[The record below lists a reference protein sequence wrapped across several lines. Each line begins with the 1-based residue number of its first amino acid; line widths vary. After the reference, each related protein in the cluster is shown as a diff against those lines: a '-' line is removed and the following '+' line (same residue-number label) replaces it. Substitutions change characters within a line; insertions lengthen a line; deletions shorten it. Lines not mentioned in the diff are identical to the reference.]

1 LSKKKRNVIILV
13 TTLLFFGALLFNLK
27 YPLMSETS
35 AEPGKIAQ
43 ENVVNDSKI
52 DGKTNVNKASE
63 NSDSKADVKTSETE
77 SKQEKEEQNKKE
89 TVENKNSSEKE
100 TKSKRVPIANNT
112 NKQEKKSESA
122 PKPKPKPAPK
132 PEPKPKPK
140 PAPKPE
146 PKPEP
151 KPAPKP
157 EPKPE
162 PKPTPKPKPKPTKPT
177 TYVVTNPGIFYSVRG
192 PAVPGDKDYPEI
204 SIDMDI
210 TKDYDAQLRE
220 LRKIIQP
227 VLGESITNQ
236 IIEEAEKKTADTVKI
251 YKSLETDTK
260 IVSISSS
267 YNNIIVSFQSW
278 QK

>member
-1 LSKKKRNVIILV
+1 MILSKKKRNVIIVV
-13 TTLLFFGALLFNLK
+13 TALLFFGTLLFNLK

-35 AEPGKIAQ
+35 AEPGKIAH
-43 ENVVNDSKI
+43 ENTVNDSKI

-63 NSDSKADVKTSETE
+63 NSDSKADVKTSETA

-89 TVENKNSSEKE
+89 PVENKNSSEKE

-112 NKQEKKSESA
+112 NEQEKKSESA
-122 PKPKPKPAPK
+122 PKPK
-132 PEPKPKPK
+132 
-140 PAPKPE
+140 
-146 PKPEP
+146 P

-177 TYVVTNPGIFYSVRG
+177 TYVVTNPGIFYSVSG
-192 PAVPGDKDYPEI
+192 SPVPGDKDYAELTI
-204 SIDMDI
+204 CMDI
-210 TKDYDAQLRE
+210 TNNYDAQLRE

-236 IIEEAEKKTADTVKI
+236 IIETAKKKTVDTIEI
-251 YKSLETDTK
+251 YKSFETDTK
-260 IVSISSS
+260 KVSIGSN
-267 YNNIIVSFQSW
+267 YGNPLVSFNSW

>member
-1 LSKKKRNVIILV
+1 MV
-13 TTLLFFGALLFNLK
+13 TALLFFGALMFNLK

-43 ENVVNDSKI
+43 ENTVNDSKI
-52 DGKTNVNKASE
+52 DGRTNVNKASE
-63 NSDSKADVKTSETE
+63 NSDSKADVKTSETA

-89 TVENKNSSEKE
+89 PVENKNSSEKE

-132 PEPKPKPK
+132 PEPKP
-140 PAPKPE
+140 
-146 PKPEP
+146 
-151 KPAPKP
+151 
-157 EPKPE
+157 E

-192 PAVPGDKDYPEI
+192 PAVPGNKDYPEL

-210 TKDYDAQLRE
+210 TKNYDAQLRE

-227 VLGESITNQ
+227 VLGENITNQ
-236 IIEEAEKKTADTVKI
+236 IIEEAEKKTADTVEI
-251 YKSLETDTK
+251 YKSFETDTK
-260 IVSISSS
+260 KVSISSN
-267 YNNIIVSFQSW
+267 YGNPLVSFKSW

>member
-35 AEPGKIAQ
+35 AGPGKVAQ
-43 ENVVNDSKI
+43 ENTVNDSKI

-89 TVENKNSSEKE
+89 PVENKNSSEKE

-151 KPAPKP
+151 KP
-157 EPKPE
+157 
-162 PKPTPKPKPKPTKPT
+162 TPKPKPKPTKPT

-192 PAVPGDKDYPEI
+192 PAVPGDKEYPEL

-210 TKDYDAQLRE
+210 TKNYDAQLRE

-236 IIEEAEKKTADTVKI
+236 IIETAKKKTVDTIEI
-251 YKSLETDTK
+251 YKSFETDTK
-260 IVSISSS
+260 KVSIGSN
-267 YNNIIVSFQSW
+267 YGNPLVSFKSW